1 MAPPSIPPAESKRSS
16 RRVWPRL
23 VACCFLT
30 LAAAGSV
37 AGVLREI
44 LPAAGQVAKGV
55 RIGGIEVSG
64 GSAQSIVEARAQ
76 AILNRQV
83 VLTLANGAALKT
95 TYGELGA
102 TIDTDGMAKRIA
114 TVGHEGDYF
123 DRLVEAIEARRGA
136 VNVPISVRLPI
147 EPLAEKL
154 ERIKEEADSPPRGAR
169 FDFATGKPTTDIPG
183 RYLDLYSAASRLEKS
198 AESPESQVVIPMFEI
213 APRASAAVVATID
226 QSKILATYTTRYG
239 YVGGQAGRAQNVA
252 RAAAGVDGVVLLPN
266 EMMSFNAEVGPR
278 STENGFTTAPEIYK
292 GEMREGIGGG
302 TCQVA
307 STLHAAAYLG
317 GFDVVDRINHSRP
330 SGYIPMGLD
339 ATVVYPHVDLKIRNP
354 YPFPIVLHA
363 VADKGTLTMEIR
375 GNGST
380 DTVEWTTA
388 TIGVSPYKRKIEENA
403 ALAEGKTIVKQKGI
417 RGYRIRKT
425 RILRPLQGEARV
437 EEKTDVYPPTF
448 EIFMVPP
455 GTDPTTLPPLPE
467 SPNEA
472 AKTTNG

>member
-1 MAPPSIPPAESKRSS
+1 MAPPSVSSSDSNRSS
-16 RRVWPRL
+16 RRLWPRFVTCL
-23 VACCFLT
+23 FVT
-30 LAAAGSV
+30 LAAAG
-37 AGVLREI
+37 GVHAAKREI
-44 LPAAGQVAKGV
+44 LPADGLVAKGT
-55 RIGGIEVSG
+55 RIGGIDVGG
-64 GSAQSIVEARAQ
+64 GSPENVVEARSKVLLDQ
-76 AILNRQV
+76 QV
-83 VLTLANGAALKT
+83 TLTLGADVVLKT
-95 TYGELGA
+95 TYAELGA
-102 TIDTDGMAKRIA
+102 TIDTTGITKRIA
-114 TVGHEGDYF
+114 AIGREGDWIEQVV
-123 DRLVEAIEARRGA
+123 DSLEARRGA
-136 VNVPISVRLPI
+136 INVPLSVQLPI
-147 EPLAEKL
+147 EVLAERL
-154 ERIKEEADSPPRGAR
+154 ERIKEETDTAPRGSR
-169 FDFATGKPTTDIPG
+169 FDFATGKPTTDVPG
-183 RYLDLYSAASRLEKS
+183 RYVDLYAVASAIEK
-198 AESPESQVVIPMFEI
+198 AANGKEANVAIPMFEI

-226 QSKILATYTTRYG
+226 QSKILSTYTTRYG

-307 STLHAAAYLG
+307 STLHAAAYMG

-375 GNGST
+375 GNGSP

-388 TIGVSPYKRKIEENA
+388 TIGVSPYKRKIEESA
-403 ALAEGKTIVKQKGI
+403 ALAEGKTVVKQKGI

-425 RILRPLQGEARV
+425 RILHPAQGEARV

-448 EIFMVPP
+448 EIFQVAP
-455 GTDPTTLPPLPE
+455 GTDPTTLPPLPGE
-467 SPNEA
+467 EA
-472 AKTTNG
+472 EPKTNNG